1 MNGDR
6 LRAFVALMP
15 DAASRDA
22 LHALPVTRGAR
33 RMPSAQL
40 HMTLAF
46 IGAIE
51 RERCDALA
59 AHLPALAAAH
69 ALPSLPVE
77 RIAWWPSLPRA
88 RLIVAEL
95 AADAACV
102 ALNAGLAA
110 LLREL
115 GVPADRRPFRPH
127 VTLARLPHDAIGQPA
142 HGGAPGRPVEVRVE
156 ALTLFESR
164 LSQEGV
170 SHRPIVSAPIARAD
184 DSVGAEERPHE

>member
-6 LRAFVALMP
+6 LRAFVALIP

-33 RMPSAQL
+33 RTLPAQL

-59 AHLPALAAAH
+59 SHLPALAAAH
-69 ALPSLPVE
+69 ALPLLPVE

-95 AADAACV
+95 EADPACV
-102 ALNAGLAA
+102 SLNTGLAA
-110 LLREL
+110 LPGKL
-115 GVPADRRPFRPH
+115 GVPVDRRPFRPH
-127 VTLARLPHDAIGQPA
+127 VTLARLPRDAVGQPA
-142 HGGAPGRPVEVRVE
+142 HGGAPARPVVLRIE

-164 LSQEGV
+164 LSHEGV
-170 SHRPIVSAPIARAD
+170 SHRPIVSAPIAWAEGRA
-184 DSVGAEERPHE
+184 AR

>member
-33 RMPSAQL
+33 RTLPAQL
-40 HMTLAF
+40 HVTLAF

-69 ALPSLPVE
+69 ALPPLPVE

-95 AADAACV
+95 AADPACV
-102 ALNAGLAA
+102 ALNDGLSAV
-110 LLREL
+110 LRDRKSGVEGKRGKGRGGL
-115 GVPADRRPFRPH
+115 GGRRN
-127 VTLARLPHDAIGQPA
+127 IKKKK
-142 HGGAPGRPVEVRVE
+142 
-156 ALTLFESR
+156 SR
-164 LSQEGV
+164 DKRSSRNIKQK
-170 SHRPIVSAPIARAD
+170 I
-184 DSVGAEERPHE
+184 

>member
-15 DAASRDA
+15 DTASRDA

-33 RMPSAQL
+33 RTLPAQL
-40 HMTLAF
+40 HVTLAF

-51 RERCDALA
+51 RARCDALA
-59 AHLPALAAAH
+59 ERLPVLAAGH
-69 ALPSLPVE
+69 ALPLQPVE

-95 AADAACV
+95 AADPACA
-102 ALNAGLAA
+102 ALNADVCA

-127 VTLARLPHDAIGQPA
+127 VTLARLPRDADGQPA
-142 HGGAPGRPVEVRVE
+142 HGGATRRPVALRFV

-164 LSQEGV
+164 LSHAGV
-170 SHRPIVSAPIARAD
+170 SHLPIVSVPVVPAPGD
-184 DSVGAEERPHE
+184 VGA

>member
-33 RMPSAQL
+33 RTQSAQL

-51 RERCDALA
+51 RDRCEALA

-69 ALPSLPVE
+69 ALPLLPVE

-95 AADAACV
+95 AADPACLALYAGLV
-102 ALNAGLAA
+102 ALLG
-110 LLREL
+110 EF

-127 VTLARLPHDAIGQPA
+127 VTLARLPRDAVGQPA
-142 HGGAPGRPVEVRVE
+142 HGGAPGRAVAVRVE

-164 LSQEGV
+164 LSHEGV
-170 SHRPIVSAPIARAD
+170 SHRPVVSAPIAWAEGEAD
-184 DSVGAEERPHE
+184 GPAPQ

>member
-22 LHALPVTRGAR
+22 LHRLPVTRGAR
-33 RMPSAQL
+33 RTPPAQL

-51 RERCDALA
+51 RDRCDALA
-59 AHLPALAAAH
+59 ARLPALAAAY
-69 ALPSLPVE
+69 ALPVLPVE

-95 AADAACV
+95 AAEPACV
-102 ALNAGLAA
+102 ALNVELGA
-110 LLREL
+110 LLDEL

-127 VTLARLPHDAIGQPA
+127 VTLARLPRDAVGQPA
-142 HGGAPGRPVEVRVE
+142 HGGATGRPVAVRIE

-170 SHRPIVSAPIARAD
+170 SHRPIVSAPIGPAAR
-184 DSVGAEERPHE
+184 

>member
-6 LRAFVALMP
+6 LRAFVALIP

-33 RMPSAQL
+33 RTLPAQL

-69 ALPSLPVE
+69 ALPLLPVE

-95 AADAACV
+95 AADPACI
-102 ALNAGLAA
+102 ALNTGLSA

-127 VTLARLPHDAIGQPA
+127 VTLARLPHDAVGQPA
-142 HGGAPGRPVEVRVE
+142 HGGAPGRQVVLRVE

-164 LSQEGV
+164 LSHEGV
-170 SHRPIVSAPIARAD
+170 SHRPIVSAPVALAHG
-184 DSVGAEERPHE
+184 SAGAYRP

>member
-33 RMPSAQL
+33 RMPPAQL

-102 ALNAGLAA
+102 ALNAG
-110 LLREL
+110 
-115 GVPADRRPFRPH
+115 
-127 VTLARLPHDAIGQPA
+127 
-142 HGGAPGRPVEVRVE
+142 
-156 ALTLFESR
+156 
-164 LSQEGV
+164 
-170 SHRPIVSAPIARAD
+170 
-184 DSVGAEERPHE
+184 

>member
-15 DAASRDA
+15 DRASRDA

-33 RMPSAQL
+33 RTPAAQL
-40 HMTLAF
+40 HVTLAF

-51 RERCDALA
+51 LPRCDLLA
-59 AHLPALAAAH
+59 ARLPALAAAH
-69 ALPSLPVE
+69 ALPLQPVE

-95 AADAACV
+95 AADPACA
-102 ALNAGLAA
+102 ALNAA
-110 LLREL
+110 LSAVLREL
-115 GVPADRRPFRPH
+115 AVPADHRPFRPH
-127 VTLARLPHDAIGQPA
+127 VTLARLPRDADGQPA
-142 HGGAPGRPVEVRVE
+142 HGGAIGRPLALRFD

-164 LSQEGV
+164 LSHEGV
-170 SHRPIVSAPIARAD
+170 SHVPIVAAPIAAAD
-184 DSVGAEERPHE
+184 G

>member
-33 RMPSAQL
+33 RTQPAQL
-40 HMTLAF
+40 HVTLAF

-51 RERCDALA
+51 RARCDALA
-59 AHLPALAAAH
+59 ARLPALAAGH
-69 ALPSLPVE
+69 ALPLQPVE

-95 AADAACV
+95 APDPACA
-102 ALNAGLAA
+102 ALNAGLSA
-110 LLREL
+110 LLHEL

-127 VTLARLPHDAIGQPA
+127 VTLARLPLDADGQPA
-142 HGGAPGRPVEVRVE
+142 HGGTTGRPVALRFV

-164 LSQEGV
+164 LSHDGV
-170 SHRPIVSAPIARAD
+170 SHVPIVSVPVVPA
-184 DSVGAEERPHE
+184 

>member
-33 RMPSAQL
+33 RTQSAQL

-51 RERCDALA
+51 RDRCEALA

-69 ALPSLPVE
+69 ALPLLPVE

-95 AADAACV
+95 AADPACLALYAGLV
-102 ALNAGLAA
+102 ALLG
-110 LLREL
+110 EF

-127 VTLARLPHDAIGQPA
+127 VTLARLPRDAVGQPA
-142 HGGAPGRPVEVRVE
+142 HGGAPGRAVAVRVE

-164 LSQEGV
+164 LSHEGV
-170 SHRPIVSAPIARAD
+170 SHRPVASAPIAWAD
-184 DSVGAEERPHE
+184 GEADGPAPQ